1 MPKFPSI
8 PSSPN
13 FFQLQSE
20 VLKYREENKIFED
33 FLQKFPDRNE
43 IKNKESKEDN

>member
-1 MPKFPSI
+1 MKFPSI

-20 VLKYREENKIFED
+20 VLKYREENKIFEKSISNREGAENFTIFD
-33 FLQKFPDRNE
+33 
-43 IKNKESKEDN
+43 